1 MKPPWACRESSEEA
15 AVIKSFPMN
24 ERQRSHIDYFLE
36 RVEYWKGL
44 KRDATVARMLA
55 ARDADRAHPLRSEE
69 EGQEVFEYLR
79 RLERG
84 QNPDEGER
92 RDGS

>member
-1 MKPPWACRESSEEA
+1 MIES
-15 AVIKSFPMN
+15 ITMN

-36 RVEYWKGL
+36 RIDYWKRL

-55 ARDADRAHPLRSEE
+55 ARDADHAHPLRSEE

-79 RLERG
+79 RLERR
-84 QNPDEGER
+84 QDAGER
-92 RDGS
+92 ERQDGS